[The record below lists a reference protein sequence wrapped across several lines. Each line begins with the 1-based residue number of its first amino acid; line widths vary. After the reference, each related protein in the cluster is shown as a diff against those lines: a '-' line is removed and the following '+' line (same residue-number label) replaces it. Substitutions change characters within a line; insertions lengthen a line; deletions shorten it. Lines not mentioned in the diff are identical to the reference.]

1 MQGPDSTVRFGGSGS
16 PLPPAPTFDPATWAP
31 PHRELAWISTLR
43 SSISFG
49 LVARDLIAALERLGV
64 DVGVPG
70 PAPRNVDQEY
80 LPLFRP
86 PRALRGR
93 LVVRYSYYLPPI
105 ALPSDR
111 LVVYNMWASTHIP
124 PEIIDAINDAASLCC
139 VPCRHNVEIFRNAG
153 VRVPLRVLPHGVD
166 GERFPL
172 LNRPRAASDPLVFG
186 TISDFSYRK
195 GIDVLV
201 RAFRREFAPHE
212 PVRLILKNSGG
223 YPVADIDDP
232 RIEHFLGHDRQSELL
247 PLLGQMDAFVL
258 PSRGEG
264 FGLTGL
270 EAMATG
276 LPVIATNWSG
286 PADYLD
292 PADSLP
298 LDYRLVDAPGVTEP
312 AHRFDGQWAEPDEAH
327 LRHLLRW
334 VYENRDE
341 AAAMGQRAAAR
352 VRRNWTWDGAAQTLR
367 DDLDALAAGF
377 SPA

>member
-1 MQGPDSTVRFGGSGS
+1 
-16 PLPPAPTFDPATWAP
+16 
-31 PHRELAWISTLR
+31 
-43 SSISFG
+43 
-49 LVARDLIAALERLGV
+49 VA
-64 DVGVPG
+64 VPG

-86 PRALRGR
+86 PRSLRGR

-111 LVVYNMWASTHIP
+111 LVVYNMWASTQIP
-124 PEIIDAINDAASLCC
+124 PEIVDAINDTASLCC
-139 VPCRHNVEIFRNAG
+139 VPCRQNVEMFRDAG
-153 VRVPLRVLPHGVD
+153 VRIPLQVLPHGVD

-172 LNRPRAASDPLVFG
+172 LNRPRHADDPFVFG
-186 TISDFSYRK
+186 TISDGSYRK

-201 RAFRREFAPHE
+201 RAFRGEFAPHE

-223 YPVADIDDP
+223 YPVADADDP
-232 RIEHFLGHDRQSELL
+232 RIEQFPGLDSQADLL
-247 PLLGQMDAFVL
+247 PLLGRMDAFVL

-292 PADSLP
+292 LADSLP
-298 LDYRLVDAPGVTEP
+298 LDYRLVDAPGTTEP
-312 AHRFDGQWAEPDEAH
+312 THRFDGLWAEPDEAH

-334 VYENRDE
+334 AYAHRDE
-341 AAAMGQRAAAR
+341 AAAMGRRAADR
-352 VRRNWTWDGAAQTLR
+352 VRRDWTWDRAARILR